1 MATDPRELLLRLRRE
16 NATLRERV
24 GADAASTCEPGSL
37 VRETVSRVRECL
49 VEGDVRGA
57 LSILNGTTPHRFT
70 AVYRFDGEMLVN
82 LHVFDRL
89 DADERLF
96 PTIPVS
102 ASYCMYVRDP
112 QRFFALEDSMADE
125 RVRAHPKREQVRSY
139 CGIALLNEDG
149 TIFGSL
155 CHFDFAEVRVPE
167 AAFDLLDEVGR
178 VLQVELA
185 RTLTRP
191 HAR

>member
-1 MATDPRELLLRLRRE
+1 
-16 NATLRERV
+16 
-24 GADAASTCEPGSL
+24 
-37 VRETVSRVRECL
+37 
-49 VEGDVRGA
+49 
-57 LSILNGTTPHRFT
+57 
-70 AVYRFDGEMLVN
+70 MLVN
-82 LHVFDRL
+82 LHVFERL
-89 DADERLF
+89 HDAEADERLF

-155 CHFDFAEVRVPE
+155 CRFDFGVP
-167 AAFDLLDEVGR
+167 
-178 VLQVELA
+178 
-185 RTLTRP
+185 
-191 HAR
+191 